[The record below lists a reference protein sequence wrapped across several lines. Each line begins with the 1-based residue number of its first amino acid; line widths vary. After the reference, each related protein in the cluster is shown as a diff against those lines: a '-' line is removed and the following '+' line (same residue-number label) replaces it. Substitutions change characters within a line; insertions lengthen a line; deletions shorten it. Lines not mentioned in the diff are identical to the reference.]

1 MSMQGV
7 QYRVVEQAP
16 TLEAFC
22 RLRLSVGW
30 GEVDSEAAQM
40 SLQNSLYW
48 VCALDGEEVIGCGRV
63 IGDGGLC
70 FYIQDIIVS
79 PAYQGQRL
87 GRAMMVK
94 IMAYVEKHARKGS
107 FVGLMA
113 ADRAEDFYLPYGFIK
128 RPSKGYGPGM
138 IRFF

>member
-7 QYRVVEQAP
+7 RYHIVEQAP

-30 GEVDSEAAQM
+30 GEVDGEAAQM
-40 SLQNSLYW
+40 SLRNSLYW

-79 PAYQGQRL
+79 PAYRGQKL
-87 GRAMMVK
+87 GRAMMAK
-94 IMAYVEKHARKGS
+94 IMAYVEKYARKGS

-113 ADRAEDFYLPYGFIK
+113 ADGVEDFYLPYGFMK
-128 RPSKGYGPGM
+128 RPTKGYGPGM

>member
-1 MSMQGV
+1 MCMQGV
-7 QYRVVEQAP
+7 QYHIVEQAP
-16 TLEAFC
+16 TLEAF
-22 RLRLSVGW
+22 RYLRLSVGW
-30 GEVDSEAAQM
+30 GEVDGEAAQM

-48 VCALDGEEVIGCGRV
+48 VCVLDGEEIVGCGRV

-70 FYIQDIIVS
+70 FYIQDIIVL
-79 PAYQGQRL
+79 PAYQGQKL
-87 GRAMMVK
+87 GRAIMAK

-113 ADRAEDFYLPYGFIK
+113 ADGVENFYVPYGFMK
-128 RPSKGYGPGM
+128 RPTKGYGPGM